1 MRNLFGRAPAA
12 LALVAAFR
20 IISGCNDID
29 VYYQRAEP
37 SPAVSADRPADRVD
51 AVPDQLVVDAPD
63 APAPDDGQP
72 PDATP
77 DVFPDVPPDQA
88 MVEDLPDGAP
98 PDEGPSTDLPDDS
111 DRPGMPDATVPDD
124 VPDATPDASDAP
136 DATVSDAS
144 PDHPAEDH
152 ADASSEDIP
161 SPDGPDDVPDATGDV
176 PADADAAPADATD
189 VSDAPDAAPPP
200 QLVITY
206 ATMRGPTLI
215 PADQDASRI
224 DYSFGDGFRRTC
236 TATRLTAP
244 LWRCTVST
252 VPPAALSALVLYF
265 AIPGAC
271 GIDTGSSCDGW
282 PTLWT
287 VTWRG
292 RTYDADTVITTG
304 AGREPA
310 FSLVGRSE
318 CNGGLGY
325 NNFCVRMAVQ
335 P

>member
-1 MRNLFGRAPAA
+1 MLFRMASVA
-12 LALVAAFR
+12 LAAVVTFQV
-20 IISGCNDID
+20 IPGCSDID
-29 VYYQRAEP
+29 IYYRGADP
-37 SPAVSADRPADRVD
+37 SPAVTADHPTDRAD
-51 AVPDQLVVDAPD
+51 AVSDRLVMDAPD
-63 APAPDDGQP
+63 VPVADDGQP
-72 PDATP
+72 LLDATP

-88 MVEDLPDGAP
+88 MAEDLPDGTP
-98 PDEGPSTDLPDDS
+98 PDEGPSTDLPDGS
-111 DRPGMPDATVPDD
+111 DRPGMPDATT
-124 VPDATPDASDAP
+124 PDATPDASDAP
-136 DATVSDAS
+136 DATVPDDVPDAP

-152 ADASSEDIP
+152 ADALSEGIP
-161 SPDGPDDVPDATGDV
+161 PLDVLDDVPDATSDV
-176 PADADAAPADATD
+176 PADADAAPADAPD

-224 DYSFGDGFRRTC
+224 DYSFGDGARRTC

-244 LWRCTVST
+244 LWRCTVPA
-252 VPPAALSALVLYF
+252 VPPAALSASALYF

-304 AGREPA
+304 TGREPA

-318 CNGGLGY
+318 CNGSLGY

-335 P
+335 N